1 MIVRIFALVAGVLLA
16 SPALALTL
24 DFEEFGHG
32 DIVTGSQGVVITT
45 TNTGGGPDLGVAFDT
60 DETGTADED
69 LQFNSP
75 SIAGGSDGWTM
86 GNLSPDTHLGNVL
99 IIQEHSKTCDTV
111 LCTDPDDEGSRPAGS
126 IDLDFSALGSFSEF
140 SMDLV
145 DVESSTAEPG
155 SVVFYLGDVQ
165 VASVGFMDFLSDPTV
180 VYGDNSA
187 NRISVLSGVRY
198 DRVTVNLGGSGA
210 IDNVTAAAVP
220 EPSAALLFALGAL
233 AVGRG
238 ARRR

>member
-1 MIVRIFALVAGVLLA
+1 MIARTFAFVAASLLA

-32 DIVTGSQGVVITT
+32 EIVGGSQGVVITT

-60 DETGTADED
+60 DATGTADED
-69 LQFNSP
+69 LQFSSP
-75 SIAGGSDGWTM
+75 SIAGGSDGWTV
-86 GNLSPDTHLGNVL
+86 GNLSPETRLGNVL
-99 IIQEHSKTCDTV
+99 IIQEHGKTCDAS

-126 IDLDFSALGSFSEF
+126 IELDFSALGSFSEF

-145 DVESSTAEPG
+145 DIESSTAEPG
-155 SVVFYLGDVQ
+155 SVVFHLGAVQ
-165 VASVGFMDFLSDPTV
+165 VASIGFMDFLSDPTV

-187 NRISVLSGVRY
+187 NRVSVLSGVRY

-210 IDNVTAAAVP
+210 IDNVTAAVP

-238 ARRR
+238 TRRR